1 MNKRK
6 TLIKNPPTLQ
16 REPRATDVGVAQVS
30 VPTTRKGSSRRYMQR
45 GLDTRKRILKIAVN
59 EFAQRGF
66 KGTSTRTIA
75 KLASVP
81 HTLVVYYF
89 KNKDELW
96 ITAARELFQPFL
108 DWEFQYLEELK
119 GKSAVERLKFVIAG
133 FVRFSAKVP
142 LFHRLMANE
151 GREPSK
157 RLKFLINSFNA
168 RSSKLIAQLI
178 TEAQSD
184 GEFIAGD
191 PFMLLY
197 EIVGAVTNPFALS
210 AEFKIIT
217 GRSPFAPRAVEEH
230 LNNIMRLF
238 FPERS
243 QDD

>member
-1 MNKRK
+1 MNKQKTATAKSKAPSNDARSARLDVALPKPAPASTARK
-6 TLIKNPPTLQ
+6 AN
-16 REPRATDVGVAQVS
+16 
-30 VPTTRKGSSRRYMQR
+30 SRRYMQR
-45 GLDTRKRILKIAVN
+45 GIDTRERILKIAVN

-66 KGTSTRTIA
+66 EGTSTRTVA
-75 KLASVP
+75 KLAGVP

-108 DWEFQYLEELK
+108 DREFQYMEELK
-119 GKSAVERLKFVIAG
+119 GKGAVERLKIIVAG
-133 FVRFSAKVP
+133 FVRFSAEVP

-151 GREPSK
+151 GRESSE
-157 RLKFLINSFNA
+157 RLKFLISSFNA
-168 RSSKLIAQLI
+168 RSSKLLAQLI
-178 TEAQSD
+178 AEAQAD
-184 GEFIAGD
+184 GEFIEGD
-191 PFMLLY
+191 PFLLLY

-238 FPERS
+238 FPKR
-243 QDD
+243 

>member
-1 MNKRK
+1 
-6 TLIKNPPTLQ
+6 
-16 REPRATDVGVAQVS
+16 
-30 VPTTRKGSSRRYMQR
+30 MQR

-119 GKSAVERLKFVIAG
+119 GKSAVERLKFVVAG

-157 RLKFLINSFNA
+157 RLKFLITSFNA
-168 RSSKLIAQLI
+168 RSSKLIAQWI